1 MYSSLPHRK
10 EMVVKRINIH
20 PEATRFEY
28 TPNSILFAFHRKVFD
43 GELESKG
50 L

>member
-1 MYSSLPHRK
+1 
-10 EMVVKRINIH
+10 MVVKRINIH
-20 PEATRFEY
+20 PQANRFEN
-28 TPNSILFAFHRKVFD
+28 TPNSRLFAFHRKLFD

>member
-1 MYSSLPHRK
+1 MFGT
-10 EMVVKRINIH
+10 RINIH

-28 TPNSILFAFHRKVFD
+28 APNSRLFAFHRKVFD